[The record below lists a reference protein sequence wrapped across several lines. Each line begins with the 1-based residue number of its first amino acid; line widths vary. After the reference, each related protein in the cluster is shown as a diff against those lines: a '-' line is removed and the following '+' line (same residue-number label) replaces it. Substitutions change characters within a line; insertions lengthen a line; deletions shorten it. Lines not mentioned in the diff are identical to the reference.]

1 MEVSIYLARWVLISI
16 RFKMIEI
23 PFVNCSALN
32 DGQKSILEDTLV
44 VASQLGTEF
53 VQMNKLCHYL
63 IKYRKIRTYCLKLE
77 SSFFLKNFVFFFIKQ
92 SFPIIGGLKIKH
104 GSVTVCWQIVLND
117 LQKIVKRPLMQLVH
131 PK

>member
-44 VASQLGTEF
+44 VAS
-53 VQMNKLCHYL
+53 
-63 IKYRKIRTYCLKLE
+63 
-77 SSFFLKNFVFFFIKQ
+77 
-92 SFPIIGGLKIKH
+92 
-104 GSVTVCWQIVLND
+104 
-117 LQKIVKRPLMQLVH
+117 
-131 PK
+131 